1 MNKMKLI
8 VNKLLKT
15 VYFATIVSL
24 VGCASTYN
32 EMEKWVGH
40 KDSEIISLWGAPSS
54 THDTQDGMKIITWKK
69 YNFNQDKTCTKSFT
83 IDEKGII
90 TSHSDLDCSLPL
102 SINFG
107 DNPNSK

>member
-1 MNKMKLI
+1 MKQISIKPLQC
-8 VNKLLKT
+8 VCL
-15 VYFATIVSL
+15 VAIVSM

-40 KDSEIISLWGAPSS
+40 KDSEIVSLWGSPSS
-54 THDTQDGMKIITWKK
+54 THDTQDGTKILTWKK

-83 IDEKGII
+83 IDKDGII
-90 TSHSDLDCSLPL
+90 TAHADLDCSLPL

-107 DNPNSK
+107 NSENNK